1 MLTLAK
7 QRKGS
12 TTWYAVVAFPNKAE
26 GQGVGVSV
34 AGQAYALQE
43 SEEHP
48 NLYVGNAPFGQTYN
62 YVITDAES
70 GTTVRPESVERSLA
84 DGQVTTGNEFFD
96 RFPNVYSMPELP
108 QAFNPIYPPLFTN
121 MNKSNEVATLLL
133 RVDTEKLD
141 RILVHPKNKYKD
153 AHVYEMT
160 YISNSEIHTIK
171 DAGIINNGQTSKEY
185 DRQSFEIDLNKYVQG
200 EDAPKQLLF
209 GRSMLKLRA
218 EPTDPS
224 FMREK
229 LVLDCLAAA
238 GAATLSG
245 SWVRLF
251 VNDEAIG
258 LFLMTDDVSTHF
270 IDDVLNGGD
279 WAYPHTGPTYKGNAL
294 DSAHGANLAYLGDD
308 VELYSEDVYKLKDK
322 GKDKQY
328 LDKDNKTVPL
338 IEFTRA
344 LAEADTKEK
353 LAELIHI
360 EHTMIHLAVNFL
372 VGSWDGVWYQAS
384 NFYLNQDLGTRQ
396 WTLITYDF
404 DETLGNGVEDTE
416 LATVPYQSFAPD
428 GAERP
433 LIDAV
438 LRVDTPAFERILK
451 TLVKRFFKPS
461 VIEPRLKT
469 WQQMLEKD
477 LAWDRG
483 LPGRSPGEK
492 MAWTYDDFYTSSL
505 ADDVHSEGAV
515 GNSDLS
521 LSIADWVRRRSAAVC
536 EQLNIDDTDDIVP
549 ALGPYIGGHDMD
561 GSGLITEHRPAVN
574 AFPTPSAADRNG
586 TTGGLALTGPA
597 ESQNIASSAAVYHPS
612 AVSLSGFVAALA
624 AAVVAAI

>member
-1 MLTLAK
+1 
-7 QRKGS
+7 
-12 TTWYAVVAFPNKAE
+12 
-26 GQGVGVSV
+26 
-34 AGQAYALQE
+34 
-43 SEEHP
+43 
-48 NLYVGNAPFGQTYN
+48 
-62 YVITDAES
+62 
-70 GTTVRPESVERSLA
+70 
-84 DGQVTTGNEFFD
+84 
-96 RFPNVYSMPELP
+96 
-108 QAFNPIYPPLFTN
+108 

-141 RILVHPKNKYKD
+141 RILVHPQHKYND

-160 YISNSEIHTIK
+160 YISNSEIHTIH
-171 DAGIINNGQTSKEY
+171 DAGIINSGQSTKEY
-185 DRQSFEIDLNKYVQG
+185 DRQSFKIDLNKFVKG
-200 EDAPKQLLF
+200 DDAPKQLLF

-229 LVLDCLAAA
+229 LVLDCLSAA

-245 SWVRLF
+245 SWVRLY
-251 VNDEAIG
+251 VNEEPIG
-258 LFLMTDDVSTHF
+258 LFLMTDDASTHF
-270 IDDVLNGGD
+270 IEDVLNGGD
-279 WAYPHTGPTYKGNAL
+279 WTYPHTGPTYKGNAL
-294 DSAHGANLAYLGDD
+294 DDTHVANLAYLGDD
-308 VELYSEDVYKLKDK
+308 AELYSEDLYELKDK

-328 LDKDNKTVPL
+328 LDEKNKTLPL

-372 VGSWDGVWYQAS
+372 VGSWEGVWYQGS

-404 DETLGNGVEDTE
+404 DETLGNGVEDAE
-416 LATVPYQSFAPD
+416 LATVSYQNFAPS

-433 LIDAV
+433 LVEAL

-469 WQQMLEKD
+469 WQQMLARD

-483 LPGRSPGEK
+483 LPGRSPGRK
-492 MAWTYDDFYTSSL
+492 MPWTYDDFYTASL
-505 ADDVHSEGAV
+505 ADTIHAKGAV
-515 GNSDLS
+515 GNSDAS
-521 LSIADWVRRRSAAVC
+521 VSIADWVRRRSAAVC
-536 EQLNIDDTDDIVP
+536 EQLNMDDTDDIVP
-549 ALGPYIGGHDMD
+549 ALGPYTGGHDMD
-561 GSGLITEHRPAVN
+561 GSGLVTEHRPAAA
-574 AFPTPSAADRNG
+574 AFPDPTAAERNG

-597 ESQNIASSAAVYHPS
+597 ESQNFASSAAVYHPS
-612 AVSLSGFVAALA
+612 AVSLGSLVAALA
-624 AAVVAAI
+624 AAVAAAI